1 MAPWIDAHVQ
11 AVSQEVRELARLH
24 AELARV
30 EMRDGV
36 RRLVGAACLLGFAVL
51 MATLVL
57 VAGDVAL
64 FSVLQGPLSAAAA
77 AATVALADLVVAVLG
92 AVLGWR
98 LLRGAGSLLL
108 PRTRSMLV
116 ELLTCRDAPKNS

>member
-1 MAPWIDAHVQ
+1 MPWIDEHVQ
-11 AVSQEVRELARLH
+11 AVGREVRELARLH
-24 AELARV
+24 AQLAGV

-36 RRLVGAACLLGFAVL
+36 RRLVGAVCLLGFAVL

-64 FSVLQGPLSAAAA
+64 FSLLQGPLSTPAA
-77 AATVALADLVVAVLG
+77 AATVALVDLAVAALG
-92 AVLGWR
+92 AFFGWR

-116 ELLTCRDAPKNS
+116 ELLTCRDTPKNS